1 MDTKVLLN
9 NPEILCCSSFLTP
22 LGYVYIAKSTHGVCQ
37 ISFPY
42 STENDIVR
50 LIQNNNLPRSIHGN
64 TRINIQRNDSLL
76 KHEIDLLQAY
86 FQGKQ
91 VDFDFPLDL
100 SSSTTFQKRYGKNCG
115 KFRMENAVPMRGLP
129 NRLEILAL
137 PGRLVWQII
146 RTLCRQSSPA
156 IGSLVPMEHSRATPP
171 GFISKSCCSKWNT
184 IPHPEW

>member
-100 SSSTTFQKRYGKNCG
+100 SSSTTFQKKVWEKLREIPYGECRSYAWVAEQIGNPRAARAVGMANNKN
-115 KFRMENAVPMRGLP
+115 PLP
-129 NRLEILAL
+129 PVIPCHR
-137 PGRLVWQII
+137 V
-146 RTLCRQSSPA
+146 
-156 IGSLVPMEHSRATPP
+156 IGSDGTLTGYASGLHVKN
-171 GFISKSCCSKWNT
+171 FCWKWNK
-184 IPHPEW
+184 